1 MSDASAAPT
10 DAPVGLLSPE
20 EVAAAQTKIQ
30 RLLEGLGTA
39 ILGQQ
44 ELLELAVICILGRGH
59 MLLEGLPGLG
69 KTELVK
75 SLSTLLGLS
84 FRRVQ
89 FTPDL
94 LPGDIV
100 GSPILEE
107 QGGVVGSYSI
117 AVRSS
122 RICCWQTKST
132 GPRRRRSRPCW
143 RRCRSGG

>member
-1 MSDASAAPT
+1 MSR
-10 DAPVGLLSPE
+10 LLTPD
-20 EVAAAQTKIQ
+20 EVSHAQEQIG

-39 ILGQQ
+39 ILGQRD
-44 ELLELAVICILGRGH
+44 LLELVSICLLARGH

-75 SLSTLLGLS
+75 TLSTLLGIG

-100 GSPILEE
+100 GSPILQE
-107 QGGVVGSYSI
+107 VDGS
-117 AVRSS
+117 
-122 RICCWQTKST
+122 
-132 GPRRRRSRPCW
+132 RRLVFHKGTDLRQSAA
-143 RRCRSGG
+143 G

>member
-100 GSPILEE
+100 GSC
-107 QGGVVGSYSI
+107 ST

-143 RRCRSGG
+143 KRCRSGG